1 MKAPEPTYKNIKL
14 LGTKLDTQS
23 DIAARKTKVWGPM
36 KRHRNYFKSKRLSV
50 AHKVRI
56 YRTYVEP
63 ILLYNSE
70 TWALTTTMEKRLD
83 SFHRKL
89 LRISLNYIYPKTIS
103 NEKLYT
109 LTKEVPISSKIKKRR
124 LSLLG
129 HILRLHPETPVQK
142 ALEHYL
148 TPLPRPVGRPPLTWI
163 ALITKDLENI
173 SQHHQINTPLTKE
186 SLAQLKHIA
195 EDRSLWRREISG
207 STERN
212 L

>member
-1 MKAPEPTYKNIKL
+1 
-14 LGTKLDTQS
+14 
-23 DIAARKTKVWGPM
+23 M

-148 TPLPRPVGRPPLTWI
+148 TPLPRPVGRPSLTWI
-163 ALITKDLENI
+163 ALIRKDLKQHNSTPPNKYTTHKRVPGPTETYSRRPVSLEEGNI
-173 SQHHQINTPLTKE
+173 RKYGEE
-186 SLAQLKHIA
+186 SLESSHQSVK
-195 EDRSLWRREISG
+195 
-207 STERN
+207 
-212 L
+212 